1 MVREVMG
8 IGIVTISGVW
18 GGGGGFELLVSTAV
32 QTIFVL

>member
-1 MVREVMG
+1 MREMKG
-8 IGIVTISGVW
+8 IEILTISCVW